1 MIDAALFF
9 TINTIILFILSN
21 ILDSFEVD
29 SILASIAFL
38 IVLTVLNWTIVP
50 VLKLLSLP
58 INLLL
63 FGLVGFFINLL
74 ALWLAVEVV
83 AGIKI
88 SSETQGLEYFF
99 TLLIIS
105 ISLSI
110 ISPAVRKMLES
121 FSF

>member
-21 ILDSFEVD
+21 VLDNFSVG

-50 VLKLLSLP
+50 VLRFLSMP

-63 FGLVGFFINLL
+63 FGLVGFLINIVS
-74 ALWLAVEVV
+74 LWMAVEAVDQITIE
-83 AGIKI
+83 A
-88 SSETQGLEYFF
+88 EGLEYFF

-105 ISLSI
+105 ISLSV
-110 ISPAVRKMLES
+110 ISPSVRKMLES